1 MKHWGKMEMLYLFI
15 GIIGFLLLVVYDIN
29 SIILKVKLLNSCFFV
44 GFVLIITATIGI
56 VLTNLHMVLLEP
68 FRMGVFGA
76 ISFLFFVLLIYTLF
90 FALPFQNTYIE
101 SKQRDQTL
109 QQEGIYALCR
119 HPGVL
124 WFIGFYLFL
133 GLALM
138 LPMLILA
145 AFIFSFLNVLYI
157 VLQDQWTFV
166 KTFEEY
172 EQYKKSTPFLI
183 PNKESI
189 KRCFETI
196 GQLGRVEEH
205 EI

>member
-1 MKHWGKMEMLYLFI
+1 MIFILI

-29 SIILKVKLLNSCFFV
+29 SIIFKVKLLYSCFFV
-44 GFVLIITATIGI
+44 GSVLIIAATIGI
-56 VLTNLHMVLLEP
+56 VFTQLHKVLLEP

-101 SKQRDQTL
+101 TKQKGQTL
-109 QQEGIYALCR
+109 QQEGIYAICR

-138 LPMLILA
+138 LPLLILA

-157 VLQDQWTFV
+157 VVQDRWTFV
-166 KTFEEY
+166 RTFEGY
-172 EQYKKSTPFLI
+172 EQYKKNTPFLI

>member
-1 MKHWGKMEMLYLFI
+1 MLYVLI

-29 SIILKVKLLNSCFFV
+29 SIVFKVKLLYSCFFV
-44 GFVLIITATIGI
+44 GSVLIITATIGI
-56 VLTNLHMVLLEP
+56 VLTQLHKVLLEP
-68 FRMGVFGA
+68 FRMGIFGA

-90 FALPFQNTYIE
+90 FALPFQNTYIDTE
-101 SKQRDQTL
+101 QRGQTL

-124 WFIGFYLFL
+124 WFSGFYLFL

-138 LPMLILA
+138 LPLLILA
-145 AFIFSFLNVLYI
+145 AFIFSLLNVLYI

-166 KTFEEY
+166 NTFEEY
-172 EQYKKSTPFLI
+172 EQYKKNTPFLI

-196 GQLGRVEEH
+196 GHMGRIEEH